1 MELSFN
7 SYSVSLIVA
16 GIFAVFTSV
25 ASFSAPGKAAKTFS
39 AMMGLV
45 ATWAI
50 AYGLE
55 LSVRTLPNMMFWI
68 RVEYIGIAL
77 IPAFWLLFCI
87 QFTGVWSGLNQRLR
101 PLLFIFPVM
110 TLLVVWTNEWHH
122 LHYLETSVAAV
133 DGLYLLDIQ
142 IGPWYIGHLVLF
154 YGYLFVGVVLLLK
167 KYITANR
174 VIRRQ
179 LLTILVAVSIPWIAN
194 MIYIAGFRPFNHLDI
209 TPFAFVVTGIVISL
223 GLMRFKLFEF
233 LPVARERIIEE
244 MNEGVLI
251 LDDQLQ
257 VLDSNPAMR
266 QILGRDNGKI
276 IGESIEA
283 LLQHQPPLVSIF
295 REKKERRTEYVI
307 CVDGN
312 DRYFEIHTKP
322 SIDRKGLMNGLTVL
336 FRDITL
342 QKETEREIIQAREQA
357 EAASRSK
364 SDFLAHMSHEIRTP
378 LNGIIGF
385 SDLILK
391 TNLDRMQKRYMMTV
405 HSSANFLLEIVNDI
419 LDLSRIEAGKLELEL
434 EHSDLKDLC
443 RNVAEMFI
451 WQTDQKGLEFTVHI
465 DQALSRFVWIDVM
478 KLQQVLINLLGN
490 AIKFTGKGEVGFS
503 VESRQNGEGEPECI
517 RFSIRDTGIGIAPE
531 NRKRIFESF
540 TQEDISTKKKYSG
553 TGLGLTIASRLLDL
567 MGSRL
572 HLESRVGEGSTFY
585 FDLLLRSEADGRAEV
600 AEEDGGFPDPLTQ
613 MKEPGSDFEVLNP
626 PYTEPATILIVED
639 NSVNNLLM
647 SSIITRLFP
656 FAVVLNARDGRQAV
670 ELFEESTPDMIFM
683 DIQMPVMDGYEATE
697 RIRKL
702 ETSDRTPI
710 VAITAAMID
719 EVRNRCFEVGMDD
732 YLTKP
737 VLPEVVERMVLKWI
751 FPDRSQMGKSDSE
764 KE

>member
-7 SYSVSLIVA
+7 SYSVSLIISGV
-16 GIFAVFTSV
+16 FAVFTSV

-39 AMMGLV
+39 AMMALV
-45 ATWAI
+45 ATWAV

-55 LSVRTLPNMMFWI
+55 LSVRTLPEMMFWI
-68 RVEYIGIAL
+68 RIEYIGIAL

-87 QFTGVWSGLNQRLR
+87 QFTGVWSGLNRRLR

-122 LHYLETSVAAV
+122 LHYLETSVATV
-133 DGLYLLDIQ
+133 NGLYLLDIQ

-167 KYITANR
+167 KYMTANR

-179 LLTILVAVSIPWIAN
+179 LLTILVAASIPWIAN
-194 MIYIAGFRPFNHLDI
+194 MVYIAGFRPFNHLDI

-266 QILGRDNGKI
+266 QILGCDNEIII
-276 IGESIEA
+276 IGESIEG
-283 LLQHQPPLVSIF
+283 LLKHQPPLLSIF
-295 REKKERRTEYVI
+295 QEKKERRIEYVI
-307 CVDGN
+307 SVDGD

-322 SIDRKGLMNGLTVL
+322 SMDRKGVMDGLMVL
-336 FRDITL
+336 FRDITQ

-391 TNLDRMQKRYMMTV
+391 SDLDRMQKRYMMTV

-434 EHSDLKDLC
+434 ERSDLHELC
-443 RNVAEMFI
+443 HNVAEMFT

-465 DQALSRFVWIDVM
+465 DQTLPRFVWIDVM

-490 AIKFTGKGEVGFS
+490 AIKFTGKGEVGFN
-503 VESRQNGEGEPECI
+503 VESRPNSEEEPESI

-553 TGLGLTIASRLLDL
+553 TGLGLTIASRLLGL

-572 HLESRVGEGSTFY
+572 HLESRLGEGSTFY
-585 FDLLLRSEADGRAEV
+585 FDLMLQSGAHIGSGYGEVDEGSPNSSTEKEELADQSATV
-600 AEEDGGFPDPLTQ
+600 
-613 MKEPGSDFEVLNP
+613 KP
-626 PYTEPATILIVED
+626 PYTEPISILVVED

-656 FAVVLNARDGRQAV
+656 FAVLLNARDGRQAV

-683 DIQMPVMDGYEATE
+683 DIQMPVMNGYEATE

-702 ETSDRTPI
+702 ETSNRTPI

-737 VLPEVVERMVLKWI
+737 VLPGVVERMVLKWI
-751 FPDRSQMGKSDSE
+751 FPDRSR
-764 KE
+764 